1 MAGITGALKRAHVRR
16 CTIVCACTA
25 LFGCMLLGGCAASE
39 KKQEIQIPPETR
51 SSQMHR
57 PQIPELKLPEP
68 APVTEEISPLKT
80 RIVDV
85 IARNTPLRDVLHVIA
100 DATGLNLIMEREV
113 NPDFPVTMTLRN
125 VTAKDALDTIF
136 ASVDYFYAIE
146 NNMMFIR
153 ATDSR
158 VYEIGFPAIVQNY
171 SVDVGGDIL
180 SGASGNTSGGSS
192 SGSSSSTSGGS
203 TSSGSNNL
211 RGNVSQNTKSD
222 QTAFNFWDTIEKSLA
237 SILRTGAA
245 PTVPGAAGAPPAVAG
260 AAHESFTLNRLTG
273 TIVVNASKRNLKRV
287 EQYLNAVRKVINRQV
302 LVEAKIIEVSLS
314 DNFQFG
320 IDWALVGYKAGV
332 GTYGAS
338 NLVMNTMTGVN
349 YNPGTRTLS
358 GIQSGPN
365 PAPQQGF
372 AKPGFNL
379 GVTGSNF
386 AAIVTALQ
394 EQGDVRTLSNPR
406 VSIMNG
412 QTALLSVGRNTNYIA
427 KVETSINST
436 TANNLVTYTVTQGNV
451 LSGIIIGLIPF
462 VNENGEISLTIT
474 PIVSNLVSLE
484 DKTFGTNQT
493 SISLPTVDLREL
505 STTVKVRD
513 GQTIV
518 IGGLIDQREQLVDD
532 KVPMLGDI
540 PLLGG
545 LFTKRTKMN
554 RKSELV
560 VILQPMLLAR

>member
-1 MAGITGALKRAHVRR
+1 MAGITGTLTRSHIGR
-16 CTIVCACTA
+16 CTIVCTCAA
-25 LFGCMLLGGCAASE
+25 LLGGMLLGGCAARE

-51 SSQMHR
+51 SAQAHR

-68 APVTEEISPLKT
+68 APVIEEISPLKT

-158 VYEIGFPAIVQNY
+158 VYELGFPAIVQNY

-180 SGASGNTSGGSS
+180 SGASGNNTGGTST
-192 SGSSSSTSGGS
+192 GSSSSTSGGS
-203 TSSGSNNL
+203 TSSGTNNL

-237 SILRTGAA
+237 GILKPAAA
-245 PTVPGAAGAPPAVAG
+245 PGPASASGTVQ
-260 AAHESFTLNRLTG
+260 ESFTLNRLTG

-302 LVEAKIIEVSLS
+302 LVEAKIVEVSLS

-427 KVETSINST
+427 KVETSINSS

-484 DKTFGTNQT
+484 DKTFGINQT

-518 IGGLIDQREQLVDD
+518 IGGLIDQREQVVDD

-540 PLLGG
+540 PLLGE

>member
-1 MAGITGALKRAHVRR
+1 MHKDR
-16 CTIVCACTA
+16 CTIVCTCAA
-25 LFGCMLLGGCAASE
+25 LLGSILLGGCAASE
-39 KKQEIQIPPETR
+39 KKQKIQIPPEAR
-51 SSQMHR
+51 SSQVHR
-57 PQIPELKLPEP
+57 AQIPELKLPEP

-180 SGASGNTSGGSS
+180 SGASGNASGSTS

-203 TSSGSNNL
+203 TSSGANNL

-237 SILRTGAA
+237 SILRTGTASS
-245 PTVPGAAGAPPAVAG
+245 THGAAGAPAAMAASG
-260 AAHESFTLNRLTG
+260 APHESFTLNRLTG

-302 LVEAKIIEVSLS
+302 LVEAKIVEVSLS

-320 IDWALVGYKAGV
+320 IDWALVGYKASV

-540 PLLGG
+540 PLLGE

>member
-1 MAGITGALKRAHVRR
+1 MAGITGALKRR
-16 CTIVCACTA
+16 CTIVCTGTA
-25 LFGCMLLGGCAASE
+25 LLGCMLLGGCAASE

-136 ASVDYFYAIE
+136 ASVDYFYTIE

-180 SGASGNTSGGSS
+180 SGASGNNTGGSS

-338 NLVMNTMTGVN
+338 NLIMNTMTGVN